1 MLIWGYTNGR
11 IGSMSYNIIKQNEA
25 LNEGVTYIQDKY
37 PFYNKKK
44 LVDEYSEEKYCFQM
58 IEKCFTEDGIRN
70 IMKMMIFDILI
81 GNSDR
86 HHSNWGIVIHIN
98 TYKGF
103 ESHFCPLYDNG
114 SSLCS
119 YVNEEDIDTIL
130 KDRMRFGALVDTKS
144 QSTIGWKNK
153 RPIRHFELLE
163 HLKEEKYND
172 TIEYIENIKNNINE
186 QSINNILNEFD
197 NNIISENM
205 KKLVKEYLLERRKRI
220 LDIYNLEANY

>member
-11 IGSMSYNIIKQNEA
+11 IGSMSYNIIKQNEV

-58 IEKCFTEDGIRN
+58 IEECLTEDGIKN
-70 IMKMMIFDILI
+70 ILKMMIFDILI

-220 LDIYNLEANY
+220 LDIYNLEDK